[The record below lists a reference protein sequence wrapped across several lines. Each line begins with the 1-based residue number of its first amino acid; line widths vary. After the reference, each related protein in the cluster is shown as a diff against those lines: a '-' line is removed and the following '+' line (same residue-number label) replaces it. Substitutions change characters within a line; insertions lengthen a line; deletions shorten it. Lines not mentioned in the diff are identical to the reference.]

1 MATLEGMALLP
12 VSGGHRLRRDLFKR
26 AIRQGW
32 LEVDDVESSLPP
44 GLLTSAERW
53 LLYFS
58 LRASEVELRD
68 AQGRSVT
75 PDELVPEG
83 RTAHALSRRDH

>member
-1 MATLEGMALLP
+1 MSLIP
-12 VSGGHRLRRDLFKR
+12 VSGGHRLRKDLFKR
-26 AIRQGW
+26 AIQQGW
-32 LEVDDVESSLPP
+32 LEVDEVEASLPP

-68 AQGRSVT
+68 AQGRAVT
-75 PDELVPEG
+75 PDDVVPDG
-83 RTAHALSRRDH
+83 RSADAVSRRDH

>member
-1 MATLEGMALLP
+1 MSLLP
-12 VSGGHRLRRDLFKR
+12 VSGGHRLRKDLFKR

-32 LEVDDVESSLPP
+32 LQVDEVEASLPP

-68 AQGRSVT
+68 AQGRAVT
-75 PDELVPEG
+75 PDDVVPEG
-83 RTAHALSRRDH
+83 RAAAASRRDH

>member
-1 MATLEGMALLP
+1 MSLIP
-12 VSGGHRLRRDLFKR
+12 VSGGHRLRKNLFKR
-26 AIRQGW
+26 AIQQGW
-32 LEVDDVESSLPP
+32 LEVDEVEASLPP

-68 AQGRSVT
+68 AQGRAVT
-75 PDELVPEG
+75 PDELVPDG
-83 RTAHALSRRDH
+83 RSADATSRRDH